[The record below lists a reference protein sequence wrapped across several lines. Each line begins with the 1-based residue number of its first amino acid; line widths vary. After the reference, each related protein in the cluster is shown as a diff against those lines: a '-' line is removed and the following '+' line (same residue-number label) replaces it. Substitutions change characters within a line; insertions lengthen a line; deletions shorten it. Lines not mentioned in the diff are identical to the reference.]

1 MFLIRAFLA
10 FQALNWLVPFFAT
23 FLVHGVYMHGGRE
36 LYFKM
41 LYVRQSFFLQK
52 NCHVL
57 YFQIQYEKKKKKMA
71 VCFSLKI
78 LPCALLWNAICAE
91 AIFL

>member
-1 MFLIRAFLA
+1 MFYVLLMFLIRVFLA

-41 LYVRQSFFLQK
+41 LYVRQSFFLK
-52 NCHVL
+52 KKGNVM
-57 YFQIQYEKKKKKMA
+57 YFKKKYKKKKKKNGSLF
-71 VCFSLKI
+71 FS
-78 LPCALLWNAICAE
+78 
-91 AIFL
+91 